1 MNFVSIIIGIGTIS
15 NKWGGYFYKLEKVTK
30 DPPKHIYLIKT
41 SFVAHGLKENNVLT
55 IKQTKRMEIQVARKI
70 IKFEEEAH

>member
-15 NKWGGYFYKLEKVTK
+15 NKWGGIFINLRKEQRIPLS
-30 DPPKHIYLIKT
+30 IYLIKT